1 MKKALVIVDFQNDF
15 IDGTLGFEKAKTL
28 KNKILTLA
36 QGFEGDLIFTFDTHG
51 ESYLATK
58 EGKNLPIKHCK
69 KGDFGYQMPK
79 EFAPFLEK
87 GVKICEIKKQN
98 LDKDCGLNLEEIC
111 ENLSENSSLNLGEN
125 SSLNLGENV
134 KKQNSSENSS
144 LNLSK
149 NAQIYEN
156 LNQNLSKNSANK
168 AQISSKNSANKAQN
182 PSQSVFIFEK
192 ASFGS
197 LELALFLRAKGYEM
211 IEFCGLV
218 SHICVF
224 QNIILAFNAN
234 LNTQLILHENATASF
249 DENLHEKALDLL
261 RAFWVKIV

>member
-58 EGKNLPIKHCK
+58 EGENLPIKHCK

-125 SSLNLGENV
+125 V
-134 KKQNSSENSS
+134 KKQNSSENLS

-156 LNQNLSKNSANK
+156 LNQNL
-168 AQISSKNSANKAQN
+168 SKNSANKAQN

>member
-58 EGKNLPIKHCK
+58 EGENLPIKHCK

-98 LDKDCGLNLEEIC
+98 LDKNCGLNLEEIC
-111 ENLSENSSLNLGEN
+111 ENFDLNLSEN

-168 AQISSKNSANKAQN
+168 AQIS
-182 PSQSVFIFEK
+182 SQSVFIFEK

>member
-58 EGKNLPIKHCK
+58 EGENLPIKHCK

-111 ENLSENSSLNLGEN
+111 ENLNLSENSSLNLGEN

-134 KKQNSSENSS
+134 KKQNLSENLS

-156 LNQNLSKNSANK
+156 LNQNL
-168 AQISSKNSANKAQN
+168 SKNSANKAQN

>member
-58 EGKNLPIKHCK
+58 EGENLPIKHCK

-125 SSLNLGENV
+125 V

-156 LNQNLSKNSANK
+156 LNQNL
-168 AQISSKNSANKAQN
+168 SKNSANKAQN